1 MGGAIG
7 VRRSHFCKIDMKKIF
22 SLIIIGLFFVFSVV
36 SCTDFA
42 DIFDDQG
49 KTSSSKQAKHKRVA
63 KKSPSKKTSPK
74 KTTTSDDDSDYE
86 REVDNS
92 DISDDEVKVSK
103 KSDKKEP
110 EKNQNTQQETS
121 EDQKP
126 SALGL
131 IWPVKGN
138 IISGFGRRGSRDHDG
153 LDIKAPKGTPVY
165 AAKKGTVIFADV
177 RSGYG
182 NLVIIRHDDNYF
194 TVYAH
199 LDKILVKKGK
209 IVKQNELIGKVGQ
222 TGRATT
228 PHLHFEIRYKTD
240 PKDPVLYLPQKK

>member
-1 MGGAIG
+1 
-7 VRRSHFCKIDMKKIF
+7 MKKIF
-22 SLIIIGLFFVFSVV
+22 SFIIIGLFLVFS

-42 DIFDDQG
+42 DIFEEQG
-49 KTSSSKQAKHKRVA
+49 KTSSSKHVR
-63 KKSPSKKTSPK
+63 K
-74 KTTTSDDDSDYE
+74 KTTKKTTSKPVTNDDSDYE
-86 REVDNS
+86 REVDHS
-92 DISDDEVKVSK
+92 DTSDEDEVKVVK
-103 KSDKKEP
+103 KTTPKKEKEP
-110 EKNQNTQQETS
+110 EKTS
-121 EDQKP
+121 EPSVDDDGVSK
-126 SALGL
+126 SALGF

-165 AAKKGTVIFADV
+165 SSKKGTVIFADV

-182 NLVIIRHDDNYF
+182 NLVIIRHDENYF
-194 TVYAH
+194 SVYAH

-209 IVKQNELIGKVGQ
+209 VVKQNELIGKVGQ

-240 PKDPVLYLPQKK
+240 PKDPVLYLPKKS